1 MYFTYYKYLGDFM
14 AQVTSG
20 ELQKEF
26 GRYRTIA
33 HREAVVITNHG
44 REDLVLISAEEYRRL
59 QELEKRAFHV
69 SEMSDNDLLS
79 LSEVEIPRE
88 ASQYNDELK

>member
-1 MYFTYYKYLGDFM
+1 MQNTQMVDFM

-33 HREAVVITNHG
+33 HREAVLITNHG
-44 REDLVLISAEEYRRL
+44 REDLVLLSAEEYRRL
-59 QELEKRAFHV
+59 QRLEERAFHI
-69 SEMSDNDLLS
+69 SSLTDDELSD
-79 LSEVEIPRE
+79 LSEAKIPSE
-88 ASQYNDELK
+88 AKRFNDEMK